1 MDLNVLRENDIRGR
15 YPNQIN
21 ENLALRIGKAFGT
34 YALSKKQT
42 KVIVGHDNRVSG
54 KSLHESLIKGLLST
68 GINVV
73 DIGISTTPVLNFSGR
88 ELKIPYGI
96 MITASHNASYDNGFK
111 IFGEDYL
118 HLEQNELQYFYDL
131 LKKGEFITGKG
142 NLKHKDLKKEYIKML
157 ISKAKIDNKLKV
169 VIDTGNGT
177 PSIFI
182 KDIFDNLNIDV
193 TYLHSKSDGTFPVHN
208 PDPNDEENLV
218 WLKEKVLE
226 LGADVGLAF
235 DGDGDRV
242 GVLDEKGNM
251 VATDILLGI
260 FAGVI
265 IPNNDN
271 KKIIIDVKCSKAL
284 EKEIKRLKGEPLM
297 LKNGSA
303 YIETMV
309 SKTPVLLGGEYSGHV
324 FFLDDF
330 DGYDD
335 GIYAGIRLLNILG
348 TKEKKCSQLYEHIPK
363 YFNTPEIRIEVDDN
377 LKWEIVNKIKDYAI
391 SKYKDV
397 TTIDGVRVE
406 YEDGFS
412 LIRGSNTSPQITLR
426 FESRDEK
433 TLDLR
438 KREFLNLL
446 KYYIKN

>member
-1 MDLNVLRENDIRGR
+1 
-15 YPNQIN
+15 
-21 ENLALRIGKAFGT
+21 
-34 YALSKKQT
+34 
-42 KVIVGHDNRVSG
+42 
-54 KSLHESLIKGLLST
+54 
-68 GINVV
+68 
-73 DIGISTTPVLNFSGR
+73 
-88 ELKIPYGI
+88 
-96 MITASHNASYDNGFK
+96 
-111 IFGEDYL
+111 
-118 HLEQNELQYFYDL
+118 
-131 LKKGEFITGKG
+131 
-142 NLKHKDLKKEYIKML
+142 ML

-324 FFLDDF
+324 FF
-330 DGYDD
+330 
-335 GIYAGIRLLNILG
+335 
-348 TKEKKCSQLYEHIPK
+348 
-363 YFNTPEIRIEVDDN
+363 
-377 LKWEIVNKIKDYAI
+377 
-391 SKYKDV
+391 
-397 TTIDGVRVE
+397 
-406 YEDGFS
+406 
-412 LIRGSNTSPQITLR
+412 
-426 FESRDEK
+426 
-433 TLDLR
+433 
-438 KREFLNLL
+438 
-446 KYYIKN
+446 